1 MAKFAGLSTQGQGV
15 LRPGLTPW
23 VSTNHG
29 TGERMVTSMESPQS
43 YMDCIFLWDIEY
55 WGKMDIFLWDI
66 GIFLWDISMGYFYG
80 IFLWDISMGYH
91 LAMTNSLPWKDPPCY

>member
-43 YMDCIFLWDIEY
+43 YMDCIFLWDIEWIGEKWIY
-55 WGKMDIFLWDI
+55 FYGILGYFYGKFHGMFLWDI
-66 GIFLWDISMGYFYG
+66 
-80 IFLWDISMGYH
+80 LWDISMGYH